1 MEPVVHIS
9 GIECARNMAD
19 KRRAAYS
26 AAHRKAVQTAA
37 QALILVDGGMYKS
50 TAARTVGYTRW
61 ENISNII
68 RLYPDE
74 VESAKRDL
82 LRQGQE

>member
-1 MEPVVHIS
+1 MNRQQRREQ
-9 GIECARNMAD
+9 AR
-19 KRRAAYS
+19 
-26 AAHRKAVQTAA
+26 
-37 QALILVDGGMYKS
+37 ALILVDGGMYKS